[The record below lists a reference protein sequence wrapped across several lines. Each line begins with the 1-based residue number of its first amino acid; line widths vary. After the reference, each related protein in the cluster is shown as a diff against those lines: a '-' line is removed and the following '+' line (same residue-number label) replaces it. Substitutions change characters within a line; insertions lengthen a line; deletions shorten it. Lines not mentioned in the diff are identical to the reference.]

1 MTETVIGAIIGAT
14 IGASV
19 TLLLA
24 IIGGIIWIVRKFGEI
39 EKDLGLFK
47 ETVDKRFSLLEQRV
61 KYLEE
66 RPIYKTPVEPGDGD
80 EHVTEVIEPEIRVRD
95 GETKE

>member
-14 IGASV
+14 IGISV

-24 IIGGIIWIVRKFGEI
+24 VIGGIIWIVRKFGEV

-47 ETVDKRFSLLEQRV
+47 EKVDKRFSLLEQRV

-66 RPIYKTPVEPGDGD
+66 HPIYKTPVKPGDGD

-95 GETKE
+95 RETKE

>member
-1 MTETVIGAIIGAT
+1 MTETVIGAIIGST
-14 IGASV
+14 IGISV

-24 IIGGIIWIVRKFGEI
+24 IIGGIIWVVRKFGEV
-39 EKDLGLFK
+39 EKDLALFK
-47 ETVDKRFSLLEQRV
+47 ETMDKRFSLLEQRV

-66 RPIYKTPVEPGDGD
+66 RPIYKTPVKPGDGD
-80 EHVTEVIEPEIRVRD
+80 EHVSEVIEPEISVRN